1 MPYPRFEPG
10 LPSSSVFSNLYNEWY
25 RCLMAAAQ
33 GKDPIALGTSEARR
47 SLPQLVKKA
56 SSRRKPSSDIESNA
70 IRIVTRGQ
78 EGSASLIPT
87 VDLVAAKDRI
97 EELEEELENAGLA
110 LFLQERLAK
119 SDGKRLS
126 AGDFLTEIGMG
137 EFVGQ
142 LPGG

>member
-1 MPYPRFEPG
+1 
-10 LPSSSVFSNLYNEWY
+10 
-25 RCLMAAAQ
+25 MAAARD
-33 GKDPIALGTSEARR
+33 KKPVALGTSEARR
-47 SLPQLVKKA
+47 NLPQLVKKA
-56 SSRRKPSSDIESNA
+56 SSRRKPSSDPESNA
-70 IRIVTRGQ
+70 IRITARGQ
-78 EGSASLIPT
+78 EGSASLVPT

-119 SDGKRLS
+119 SDGERLS
-126 AGDFLTEIGMG
+126 AGDFLAEIGMG

>member
-1 MPYPRFEPG
+1 
-10 LPSSSVFSNLYNEWY
+10 
-25 RCLMAAAQ
+25 MATRDKRPA
-33 GKDPIALGTSEARR
+33 ALGTSEARR

-56 SSRRKPSSDIESNA
+56 SSRRKPSPDPASNA
-70 IRIVTRGQ
+70 VRITTRGQ
-78 EGSASLIPT
+78 EGSASLVPT
-87 VDLVAAKDRI
+87 VDLLAAKDRI

-110 LFLQERLAK
+110 LFLQERLQK
-119 SDGKRLS
+119 SDGERLS

>member
-1 MPYPRFEPG
+1 
-10 LPSSSVFSNLYNEWY
+10 
-25 RCLMAAAQ
+25 MAAAQ
-33 GKDPIALGTSEARR
+33 GKDPMALGTSEARR

-70 IRIVTRGQ
+70 IRIMTRGQ
-78 EGSASLIPT
+78 EGSASLVPT

-110 LFLQERLAK
+110 LFLQERLGK
-119 SDGKRLS
+119 SAGKRLS

>member
-1 MPYPRFEPG
+1 
-10 LPSSSVFSNLYNEWY
+10 
-25 RCLMAAAQ
+25 MAARDQ
-33 GKDPIALGTSEARR
+33 SPTALGTSEARR
-47 SLPQLVKKA
+47 TLPLLVKRA
-56 SSRRKPSSDIESNA
+56 SSRRKPSSDPESNA
-70 IRIVTRGQ
+70 IRITTRGQ

-119 SDGKRLS
+119 SAGERLS
-126 AGDFLTEIGMG
+126 AGDFLAEIGMG